1 MKNTILTLS
10 MSVLLI
16 ACGNPPKQEE
26 TTAENPVDT
35 TVSTGSFGE
44 SIDESGAITM
54 DSLMASIES
63 GNGLVENVKVTGSIE
78 KACQAKGCWMTIDG
92 GNGKTMRVSF
102 KDYAFFVPKNC
113 GGKTAIMQGK
123 AYLDTTSVEDLRHFA
138 QDEGVSEDSLQKITE
153 PEIELAFEAEGVI
166 IK

>member
-1 MKNTILTLS
+1 MKKILLTV
-10 MSVLLI
+10 SVSALFL
-16 ACGNPPKQEE
+16 ACGNPPKQDES
-26 TTAENPVDT
+26 TAEASADT
-35 TVSTGSFGE
+35 SVSTGAFGAA
-44 SIDESGAITM
+44 IDETGSITM
-54 DSLMASIES
+54 DSLLASIEV
-63 GNGLVENVKVTGSIE
+63 GNGAVENVKVEGLIE

-113 GGKTAIMQGK
+113 GGKTAIMQGR

-138 QDEGVSEDSLQKITE
+138 QDEGVSEDSLKKITQ